1 MSRKDF
7 LLQAVKN
14 KKSQEKFTILGKHL
28 MMVNILMMEVQDQ
41 LGRALIICFKKF
53 RINNI
58 KLKIHRLISLT
69 KISLS
74 NLGFKNNPKN
84 KNKVKNFPNQTK

>member
-1 MSRKDF
+1 
-7 LLQAVKN
+7 
-14 KKSQEKFTILGKHL
+14 
-28 MMVNILMMEVQDQ
+28 
-41 LGRALIICFKKF
+41 
-53 RINNI
+53 
-58 KLKIHRLISLT
+58 LISLT